1 MEVIGLLGGVASGKS
16 LVARHF
22 AQLGAGLLDADRA
35 AHEVLRLPQVVAAA
49 DARWGLR
56 VFAADGHVDRQRL
69 AEVVFAEPPEGPRE
83 RKYLEQ
89 LTHPEVGR
97 LLAGQAAAMAAA
109 GIKAVVLDAPLL
121 LEAGWKTLCDR
132 LVFIDAPL
140 PTRLAR
146 ALARGWSE
154 EQFSAR
160 QGAQESLQIKR
171 RLSDVVIDN
180 SGSEEQT
187 RAQLQRLWQSW
198 AG

>member
-1 MEVIGLLGGVASGKS
+1 
-16 LVARHF
+16 
-22 AQLGAGLLDADRA
+22 
-35 AHEVLRLPQVVAAA
+35 
-49 DARWGLR
+49 
-56 VFAADGHVDRQRL
+56 
-69 AEVVFAEPPEGPRE
+69 
-83 RKYLEQ
+83 
-89 LTHPEVGR
+89 
-97 LLAGQAAAMAAA
+97 
-109 GIKAVVLDAPLL
+109 LL